1 MNEADPAPQHGGLPL
16 FFAFQDGQFANDCD
30 RCDARCCLDVSGVA
44 LLPDQL
50 GAAGN
55 EIFEPL
61 VSDVRGGLLRF
72 DTGLGGCPAL
82 SASGRCRIHAER
94 GRRHQPPLCALFPF
108 DRLVRTPDFCA
119 VVPQFTSCPSLVL
132 DPPRGVVVRR
142 NSDIADDLSHYFGDS
157 LEPFKL
163 ISVPACHGVSLES
176 EQRLLEIV
184 NTQRGK
190 ATLGAALSEASGRP
204 ESELRVRAAEALE
217 LLGLDVV
224 PESPADVELLLPMI
238 PALRT
243 DFYHLELPDIDVAL
257 LLGWR
262 FVVAAAA
269 PGVALGMRRMAS
281 LIKQANEYVGL
292 AVRAQRPVRLEGPLR
307 RQRGGIPQVALE
319 VALVLRHAQ
328 RNPGQST
335 LSELLSRHVRAK
347 GVCRSLVIRELS
359 RAGLEF
365 E

>member
-1 MNEADPAPQHGGLPL
+1 
-16 FFAFQDGQFANDCD
+16 
-30 RCDARCCLDVSGVA
+30 
-44 LLPDQL
+44 
-50 GAAGN
+50 
-55 EIFEPL
+55 
-61 VSDVRGGLLRF
+61 
-72 DTGLGGCPAL
+72 
-82 SASGRCRIHAER
+82 
-94 GRRHQPPLCALFPF
+94 
-108 DRLVRTPDFCA
+108 
-119 VVPQFTSCPSLVL
+119 
-132 DPPRGVVVRR
+132 
-142 NSDIADDLSHYFGDS
+142 
-157 LEPFKL
+157 
-163 ISVPACHGVSLES
+163 LES